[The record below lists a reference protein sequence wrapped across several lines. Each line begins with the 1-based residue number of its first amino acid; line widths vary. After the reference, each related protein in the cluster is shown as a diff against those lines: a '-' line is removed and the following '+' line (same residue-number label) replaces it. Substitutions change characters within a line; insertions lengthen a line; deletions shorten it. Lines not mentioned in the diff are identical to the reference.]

1 MQTSRVG
8 VGSDWQQFMKLAQDA
23 RMRNNGLSGTVT
35 TTVSSVKQSQAPVM
49 PRAAFPDVN
58 VTASAKSG
66 YYKTSF
72 PAQAPVRILG
82 GKFDGWA

>member
-8 VGSDWQQFMKLAQDA
+8 VGSDWQQFIKLAQDA
-23 RMRNNGLSGTVT
+23 RMRNNGLSDTAAKP
-35 TTVSSVKQSQAPVM
+35 VSSVNKTQAAAM
-49 PRAAFPDVN
+49 PRAAFPEVN
-58 VTASAKSG
+58 TTVSAKSG

-72 PAQAPVRILG
+72 PAQVPVRILG